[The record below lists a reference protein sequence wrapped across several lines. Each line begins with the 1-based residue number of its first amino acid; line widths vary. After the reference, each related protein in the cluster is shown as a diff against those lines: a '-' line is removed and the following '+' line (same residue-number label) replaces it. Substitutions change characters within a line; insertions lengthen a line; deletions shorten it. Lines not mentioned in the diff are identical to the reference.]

1 MPAAALLKTAN
12 KNFRQLERPSFS
24 FFEVLPDH
32 QRFKSGE
39 RGYACRAP
47 RMCIEEMRLGGIRTN
62 LLFTMSDITRATAE
76 AAGANF
82 VFSKRTRLCSFGATT
97 RRAQTPWLAEPKRV
111 SAKAGGARRNRT
123 DDLMLAKH
131 ALSQLSYG
139 P

>member
-1 MPAAALLKTAN
+1 MPVTALLKTAN
-12 KNFRQLERPSFS
+12 ENFRQLERPSFS

-47 RMCIEEMRLGGIRTN
+47 GMCIEEMRLGGIRTN

-82 VFSKRTRLCSFGATT
+82 VFSKRTRCGLLVADRKF
-97 RRAQTPWLAEPKRV
+97 
-111 SAKAGGARRNRT
+111 GGARRNRT